1 MASRRRLMDFSFSK
15 EQELLRASIEEFCK
29 KEIDPRIC
37 DWIKERAFPRAL
49 LEKLSRTGLTGM
61 NIPEELGGS
70 PLDNVSQCCRRDP
83 GEARAP
89 QYRLKL

>member
-15 EQELLRASIEEFCK
+15 ELELLRASIEEFCK
-29 KEIDPRIC
+29 KGIDPRIC

-61 NIPEELGGS
+61 NIPEGLGGS
-70 PLDNVSQCCRRDP
+70 PLDNVSQCCRRDL